1 MAFGAV
7 MLAVAWLV
15 DLQRWKNGD
24 FAFWL
29 HLFGLMTF
37 WGGLTAQH
45 SGSEFGKAI
54 YCLVNVGL
62 IFLGLFLMRRAYAV
76 FGGIGVTIYLGY
88 LANEVFKDSILFP
101 FALSAI
107 GLAFIGAGLVFHYR
121 GRAIGEALGEAL
133 PARLRE
139 FRPVHARG

>member
-1 MAFGAV
+1 
-7 MLAVAWLV
+7 
-15 DLQRWKNGD
+15 LQRWKNGD

-45 SGSEFGKAI
+45 SGSEFGKVI

-62 IFLGLFLMRRAYAV
+62 IFLALFLMRRAYAV

-133 PARLRE
+133 PSRLRE